1 MTTAE
6 PRWRRALKLTLGI
19 AVSAAMVWYAFKDQP
34 FQSVWAEITEMHV
47 TPMLGAI
54 VLATLCF
61 PLRLPR
67 WRALLR
73 RDDGTPVSDG
83 AMWHAIA
90 IGFAANNTLP
100 FRAGEVLRVAVVSRL
115 GRIPFATALSSL
127 AVERVLDAL
136 VVVALLVLGLLNAGF
151 GSNVTLPGS
160 TAPIATT
167 AVRVGMACAVA
178 LGIAALA
185 AACSSTT
192 LKLLDRILPQGRFGR
207 ALHDLAARMLGGLKA
222 LRDPRLAGS
231 VAGWSAVI
239 WLVNAAAFWIGFR
252 AFDIVVPFTAA
263 LILQGVLLIGI
274 AIPQAPGYAGFFE
287 LVIVKV
293 LALYGVPESVG
304 LAFALTYHV
313 TTFIPITALGA
324 WSATRPG
331 ITLKQPAEPA

>member
-1 MTTAE
+1 MTLPE
-6 PRWRRALKLTLGI
+6 QRWRRVLKLTLGI
-19 AVSAAMVWYAFKDQP
+19 GVSAAMVWYAFKDQP
-34 FQSVWAEITEMHV
+34 FGTVWAQITEMRV
-47 TPMLGAI
+47 APMLVAV
-54 VLATLCF
+54 VLATLSF

-73 RDDGTPVSDG
+73 RDDGTPVPTA

-136 VVVALLVLGLLNAGF
+136 VVVALLSLGLLNAGF
-151 GSNVTLPGS
+151 GPGITLPGS
-160 TAPIATT
+160 SAPIATT
-167 AVRVGMACAVA
+167 AVRVGIACAVA
-178 LGIAALA
+178 LGIAAVA
-185 AACSSTT
+185 AVYSATT
-192 LKLLDRILPQGRFGR
+192 LSVLARLLPGNRFGL
-207 ALHDLAARMLGGLKA
+207 ALLDLAARMLGGLNA

-231 VAGWSAVI
+231 VVGWTAII
-239 WLVNAAAFWIGFR
+239 WLGNAMSFWIGFR
-252 AFDIVVPFTAA
+252 AFDINVPFTAA

-293 LALYGVPESVG
+293 LALYGVPEGVG

-331 ITLKQPAEPA
+331 ITLKPPTELA